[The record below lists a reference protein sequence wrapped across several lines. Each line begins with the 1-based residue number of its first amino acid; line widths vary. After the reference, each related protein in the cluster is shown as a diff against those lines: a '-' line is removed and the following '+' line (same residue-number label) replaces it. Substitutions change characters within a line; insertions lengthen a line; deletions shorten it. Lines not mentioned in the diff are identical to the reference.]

1 MPTPNRTL
9 TSTHAASGLGAA
21 AQFQLVSRWHVAA
34 PIDAVWEALKATAEW
49 PCWWRYVNSVQ
60 EIEPGDADG
69 LGAVRHIAW
78 RSRLPYGVA
87 FDVEVVELQRPRLMR
102 GVARGQLNGVGVWEL
117 EPDGPTTR
125 VRYTWC
131 VDLNRRWMRLVAPL
145 AAPVFRWN
153 HNGVMRSGA
162 QGLARHLGVRL
173 ISVS

>member
-1 MPTPNRTL
+1 MPTETIHSMSPAI
-9 TSTHAASGLGAA
+9 SHGAG
-21 AQFQLVSRWHVAA
+21 AQFQLLSHWHVAA
-34 PIDAVWEALKATAEW
+34 PVEAVWEALKATGEW
-49 PCWWRYVNSVQ
+49 PRWWRYVKSVQ
-60 EIEPGDADG
+60 ELHAGDADG

-78 RSRLPYGVA
+78 SSRLPYGVA

-102 GVARGQLNGVGVWEL
+102 GVARGQLQGVGLWEL
-117 EPDGPTTR
+117 DPDGATTR

-131 VDLNRRWMRLVAPL
+131 VDLTRRWMRLVAPL

-153 HNGVMRSGA
+153 HNGVMRAGA